1 MAWVQRC
8 LLTKLGFVLA
18 GIPMY
23 YITQRGALM
32 ALQRRF
38 REHRVYVCFHEGT
51 YNLPSLLQHLYP
63 LYRAFTT
70 RQRGR
75 PGLDGR
81 LSLLRVMTISK

>member
-1 MAWVQRC
+1 M
-8 LLTKLGFVLA
+8 KLGFVLA

-32 ALQRRF
+32 ALQTRF
-38 REHRVYVCFHEGT
+38 REHRFHVCFHEGT
-51 YNLPSLLQHLYP
+51 HYSPSLLQHFYP

-70 RQRGR
+70 HQRER

-81 LSLLRVMTISK
+81 LLLLRAMTISK